1 MNLIFFCVCIIHVFI
16 WIYVVFA
23 FVNKTASYYNLFY
36 IIPIIYILHM
46 LPFHILGKIKENIY
60 KNKYKLKNEN
70 DKSFKILLFPTIH
83 NWLKNIFKNSF
94 FNPFS
99 PQGMLILGAITSA
112 WRLKNNF
119 IIDL

>member
-1 MNLIFFCVCIIHVFI
+1 MF
-16 WIYVVFA
+16 VVFA

-70 DKSFKILLFPTIH
+70 DKSFKILLFPLIH

-94 FNPFS
+94 LNPFS

>member
-1 MNLIFFCVCIIHVFI
+1 MNLIFFCICIIHVFI
-16 WIYVVFA
+16 WMFVVFA

-70 DKSFKILLFPTIH
+70 DKSFKILLFPLIH

-94 FNPFS
+94 LNPFS